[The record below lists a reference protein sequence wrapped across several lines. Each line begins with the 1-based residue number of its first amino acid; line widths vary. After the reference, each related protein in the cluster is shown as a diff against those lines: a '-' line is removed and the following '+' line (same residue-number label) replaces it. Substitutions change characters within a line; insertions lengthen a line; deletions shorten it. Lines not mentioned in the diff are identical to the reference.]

1 MKDIQPERILVDVV
15 KYLLDKPNFNAVFSE
30 SVKNVEINE
39 SFLESFCNG
48 LELSLMEKIAISLSL
63 SDSENPDAKL
73 CGKSF
78 CIAQIEKLCANPGS
92 LNCYELIHDIIM
104 FLKQSEGL
112 SKYVDS
118 FMQILSLVQFKD
130 TPSFVLNPLL
140 PDEMREAEFLRNM
153 ELFHASGD
161 NDFDAILADIE
172 KEMNMGEIVNE
183 LGYGCTVDVSQCK
196 EIFSLFTPLT
206 ESNLSK
212 LLGSIARTHAG
223 LEDNQSTF
231 LTFGAALGYNNLS
244 ELPPL
249 NSWNIDVLIDT
260 INQLAPQTNWI
271 RVIEKLDHEGF
282 LLPSE
287 EAFSF
292 LMSVY
297 NHACKEPFPLRA
309 ICGSVWENTEGQ
321 LSFLKYAVSAPPEVF
336 TFAHSARQLTAYSLF
351 QHEICL
357 TVFPMILK
365 STDGSGMILHLW
377 HVNPNLVLRGVM
389 DSQNDDLD
397 NVTRIVDICQELK
410 ILSSVVEIIPSY
422 YGIRLAAVAGRK
434 EYLDLE
440 KWLDNNLTTYKDFFF
455 EECLKFLKDVHLTG
469 SQDLS
474 GKSFHQSG
482 AFLNLYA
489 ETTATFLKVLKSHTN
504 LVTSTQLSEE
514 LERLHISIVDSNP
527 RLQNGGTTDSSACD
541 GYADDIEAEAN
552 SYFHQMFSDSLSM
565 NEMVHMLSR
574 FKESSVKSN
583 LSKLLGSIARTHAGL
598 EDNQST
604 FLTFGAA
611 LGYNNLS
618 ELPPLNSWNIDVLI
632 DTINQLAPQTN
643 WIRVIEK
650 LDHEGFLLPSEEA
663 FSFLMSVYNHACKEP
678 FPLRAI
684 CGSVW
689 ENTEGQL
696 SFLKYAV
703 SAPPEVFTFAHSA
716 RQLAYIDAVNGSKL
730 QTGHSNHAWTC
741 LDLLDVLCQL
751 AERGHANSVRPI
763 FEYPL
768 KQCPEVLLL
777 GMAHIN
783 TAYSLFQ
790 HEICLTVFPMILKST
805 DGSGMILH
813 LWHVNPNLVLRGV
826 MDSQNDDLDN
836 VTRIVDI
843 CQELKILSSVVEI
856 IPSYYGIRLAAV
868 AGRKEYLDLEK
879 WLDNNLTTYKDFFFE
894 ECLKFLKD
902 VHLTGSQDL
911 SGKSFHQ
918 SGAFLNLYAETTA
931 TFLKVL
937 KSHTNLVTSTQLSE
951 ELERL
956 HISIVDSNPRL
967 QNGGTTDSSAC
978 DGYADDIEAEANSYF
993 HQMFSDSL
1001 SMNEMVHMLSRFK
1014 ESSVKREKSIFEC
1027 MIANL
1032 FEEYRFF
1039 QKYPERQL
1047 KIAAVLFA
1055 ALSLSRH
1062 PNIIPGLEIGSV
1074 VVTQSKSPLFLTY
1087 PRALGLSFKCL
1098 IFFSNFRRPSV
1109 VCFEVRGSVIKHQLV
1124 THLSLG
1130 IALRYVLDALRKPA
1144 DSKMFMFGSL
1154 ALEQFVDRLTEWPQY
1169 CNHILQISHLR
1180 STHSEIVGFIE
1191 QALVRISTG
1200 HVDVDGM
1207 SHASGISSHNSAP
1220 ATLGHVEPNASSI
1233 IQAGQQH
1240 MSLQLQQRRD
1250 IPLDDR
1256 YRASVGFGSSTDVK
1270 SLLSSAGQSSV
1281 VTPLDASNTNKLH
1294 STFSSSSMLASSGFV
1309 RPSRGAPSTR
1319 FGSALNIETLVAA
1332 AEKRE
1337 TPIEAP
1343 GSEVQDKISFIINNI
1358 SIANL
1363 ETKAKEFTEILKEQ
1377 YYPWFAQYMVMKRA
1391 SIEPN
1396 FHDLYLKF
1404 LDIVNSKALNKEIVK
1419 ATYENCK
1426 VLLGSELIKS
1436 SSEERSLLKNLGS
1449 WLGKLTIGRNQVL
1462 RAREIDPK
1470 SLIIEA
1476 YEKGLMIAVIPFTS
1490 KILEPCH
1497 NSLAYQPPNPW
1508 TMGILGLLAEI
1519 YSMPNLKMN
1528 LKFDIEYAGP
1538 LHISTGT
1545 LMEEEKVTPLG
1556 LSDQL
1561 PSAQGLLQA
1570 TPTPAPFSLSQIP
1583 TQIPNI
1589 GTHVII
1595 NPKLSS
1601 FGLQMHFQRAVPI
1614 AMDRAIKEIVSSIV
1628 QRSVSIATQTTKELV
1643 LKDYSMES
1651 DETRIL
1657 NAAHLMV
1664 ASLAGS
1670 LAHVTCKEPLRA
1682 SISSQLRTSLQN
1694 LSIGNEILEQAVQ
1707 LVTNDNLDLGCAVI
1721 EQAATDKAINTID
1734 TDIGQQL
1741 SLRRKHR
1748 EGMGS
1753 TFFDSNLYTQ
1763 GSMGGVPDYLRPK
1776 PGQLSLSQQRVYED
1790 FVRLPW
1796 QNQSSQ
1802 SSNSLS
1808 AVQSGNADL
1817 SGNSGSVS
1825 MGYEGVSRQVDDMAE
1840 SNLASQFSASS
1851 IQNRAADSS
1860 SQLSLEK
1867 DSVASFPSTASTPEL
1882 HAVDSSDAVKESGAS
1897 SQPQVSSGVVER
1909 FGSSFSESSLTT
1921 RDALDKYEIV
1931 VQKLEALVNND
1942 STEAEIQEV
1951 ISEVPEILLRCVTRD
1966 ETAIAVAQKV
1976 FKGLY
1981 DNASNSIHV
1990 GAHLGILTAIR
2001 DVCKLAV
2008 KELTSW
2014 VTYSEEERKFNKD
2027 ITVGLIRSE
2036 LLNLTEYNGHMSKL
2050 IDGGRNKAATEFSI
2064 SLLQTLVIEEPK
2076 VISELHN
2083 IVDALAKLATKP
2095 GSPESIPQL
2104 VEMVKN
2110 PTASAAGNAGKDDKA
2125 RQSRDNKGPGMLV
2138 ANREELTSVESVEPD
2153 PAGFR
2158 EQVSM
2163 SFTEWYRIC
2172 ELPGANDTASSHFIL
2187 QLHQNGLLKG
2197 DDLTDRF
2204 LRLLMEL
2211 AVAHCLSTEVI
2222 NSGGLQS
2229 PQQLQPMSFLA
2240 IDVYAKLVFSI
2251 LKGSNKVFLLSKIL
2265 SVTIRFIL
2273 KDVDEKKMSFN
2284 PRPYFRLFINWLVDL
2299 GSLEPVTD
2307 GANLQILTAFANAF
2321 HALQP
2326 LKVPGF
2332 RLDLE
2337 FSSYDWCLAK
2347 LRFHMNC
2354 SNELVSA
2361 PMHVNCTL
2369 RVLLVLLHDFPEF
2382 LCDYHFTFCDVI
2394 PPSCIQMRNII
2405 LSAFP
2410 RSMRL
2415 PDPSTPNLKIDLLQ
2429 EITQSP
2435 RILSEVDAALK
2446 AKQMKADVDEYL
2458 KTRQQNSPFLS
2469 ELKEKLL
2476 LSPSEAASAGT
2487 RYNVPLINSLVLYVG
2502 MQAIQQLQG
2511 RTPHAQSAANAFPLA
2526 VFSVGAALDIFQT
2539 LIMDLDTEGRYLFL
2553 NAVANQLRYPNTH
2566 THYFS
2571 FILLYLFAES
2581 NQEIIQEQITRVLL
2595 ERLIVNRPHPWGLL
2609 ITFIELIKNPRY
2621 NFWNRSFIRC
2631 APEIEKLFESV
2642 SRSCGGPK
2650 PVDESMVSGWV

>member
-1 MKDIQPERILVDVV
+1 MTLVIESLSPITMGTFSNTASKQIRFLLNSLNQLNFDSVFHQLIQFTEFGTVGSILLLQTCLDHFNFARRDMKDIQPERILVDVV

-206 ESNLSK
+206 E
-212 LLGSIARTHAG
+212 
-223 LEDNQSTF
+223 
-231 LTFGAALGYNNLS
+231 
-244 ELPPL
+244 
-249 NSWNIDVLIDT
+249 
-260 INQLAPQTNWI
+260 
-271 RVIEKLDHEGF
+271 
-282 LLPSE
+282 
-287 EAFSF
+287 
-292 LMSVY
+292 
-297 NHACKEPFPLRA
+297 
-309 ICGSVWENTEGQ
+309 
-321 LSFLKYAVSAPPEVF
+321 
-336 TFAHSARQLTAYSLF
+336 
-351 QHEICL
+351 
-357 TVFPMILK
+357 
-365 STDGSGMILHLW
+365 
-377 HVNPNLVLRGVM
+377 
-389 DSQNDDLD
+389 
-397 NVTRIVDICQELK
+397 
-410 ILSSVVEIIPSY
+410 
-422 YGIRLAAVAGRK
+422 
-434 EYLDLE
+434 
-440 KWLDNNLTTYKDFFF
+440 
-455 EECLKFLKDVHLTG
+455 
-469 SQDLS
+469 
-474 GKSFHQSG
+474 
-482 AFLNLYA
+482 
-489 ETTATFLKVLKSHTN
+489 
-504 LVTSTQLSEE
+504 
-514 LERLHISIVDSNP
+514 
-527 RLQNGGTTDSSACD
+527 
-541 GYADDIEAEAN
+541 
-552 SYFHQMFSDSLSM
+552 
-565 NEMVHMLSR
+565 
-574 FKESSVKSN
+574 SN

-1047 KIAAVLFA
+1047 KIAAVLF
-1055 ALSLSRH
+1055 
-1062 PNIIPGLEIGSV
+1062 
-1074 VVTQSKSPLFLTY
+1074 
-1087 PRALGLSFKCL
+1087 
-1098 IFFSNFRRPSV
+1098 
-1109 VCFEVRGSVIKHQLV
+1109 GSVIKHQLV

-1220 ATLGHVEPNASSI
+1220 ATLGHVEQPNASSI

-1528 LKFDIEYAGP
+1528 LKFDIEVLFKNLSVDLKDVTPTSLLKDRKREIEGNPDFSNKDVGASQAQMISDIKSGLVPPVNQVDLPLEVKNPSNTGGHPHMLSQYAGP

-2332 RLDLE
+2332 SFAWLELISHRSFMPKMLTGNGQKGWPYIQRLLVDLFQFME
-2337 FSSYDWCLAK
+2337 PF
-2347 LRFHMNC
+2347 LRHA
-2354 SNELVSA
+2354 ELGDSVRLLYKG
-2361 PMHVNCTL
+2361 TL

>member
-1 MKDIQPERILVDVV
+1 
-15 KYLLDKPNFNAVFSE
+15 
-30 SVKNVEINE
+30 
-39 SFLESFCNG
+39 
-48 LELSLMEKIAISLSL
+48 
-63 SDSENPDAKL
+63 
-73 CGKSF
+73 
-78 CIAQIEKLCANPGS
+78 
-92 LNCYELIHDIIM
+92 
-104 FLKQSEGL
+104 
-112 SKYVDS
+112 
-118 FMQILSLVQFKD
+118 
-130 TPSFVLNPLL
+130 
-140 PDEMREAEFLRNM
+140 
-153 ELFHASGD
+153 
-161 NDFDAILADIE
+161 
-172 KEMNMGEIVNE
+172 
-183 LGYGCTVDVSQCK
+183 
-196 EIFSLFTPLT
+196 
-206 ESNLSK
+206 
-212 LLGSIARTHAG
+212 
-223 LEDNQSTF
+223 
-231 LTFGAALGYNNLS
+231 
-244 ELPPL
+244 
-249 NSWNIDVLIDT
+249 
-260 INQLAPQTNWI
+260 
-271 RVIEKLDHEGF
+271 
-282 LLPSE
+282 
-287 EAFSF
+287 
-292 LMSVY
+292 
-297 NHACKEPFPLRA
+297 
-309 ICGSVWENTEGQ
+309 
-321 LSFLKYAVSAPPEVF
+321 
-336 TFAHSARQLTAYSLF
+336 
-351 QHEICL
+351 
-357 TVFPMILK
+357 
-365 STDGSGMILHLW
+365 
-377 HVNPNLVLRGVM
+377 
-389 DSQNDDLD
+389 
-397 NVTRIVDICQELK
+397 
-410 ILSSVVEIIPSY
+410 
-422 YGIRLAAVAGRK
+422 
-434 EYLDLE
+434 
-440 KWLDNNLTTYKDFFF
+440 
-455 EECLKFLKDVHLTG
+455 
-469 SQDLS
+469 
-474 GKSFHQSG
+474 
-482 AFLNLYA
+482 
-489 ETTATFLKVLKSHTN
+489 
-504 LVTSTQLSEE
+504 
-514 LERLHISIVDSNP
+514 
-527 RLQNGGTTDSSACD
+527 
-541 GYADDIEAEAN
+541 
-552 SYFHQMFSDSLSM
+552 
-565 NEMVHMLSR
+565 
-574 FKESSVKSN
+574 
-583 LSKLLGSIARTHAGL
+583 
-598 EDNQST
+598 
-604 FLTFGAA
+604 
-611 LGYNNLS
+611 
-618 ELPPLNSWNIDVLI
+618 
-632 DTINQLAPQTN
+632 
-643 WIRVIEK
+643 
-650 LDHEGFLLPSEEA
+650 
-663 FSFLMSVYNHACKEP
+663 MSVYNHACKEP

-1047 KIAAVLFA
+1047 KIAAVLF
-1055 ALSLSRH
+1055 
-1062 PNIIPGLEIGSV
+1062 
-1074 VVTQSKSPLFLTY
+1074 
-1087 PRALGLSFKCL
+1087 
-1098 IFFSNFRRPSV
+1098 
-1109 VCFEVRGSVIKHQLV
+1109 GSVIKHQLV

-1220 ATLGHVEPNASSI
+1220 ATLGHVEVKPNASSI

-1528 LKFDIEYAGP
+1528 LKFDIEVLFKNLSVDLKDVTPTSLLKDRKREIEGNPDFSNKDVGASQAQMISDIKSGLVPPVNQVDLPLEVKNPSNTGGHPHMLSQYAGP

-2332 RLDLE
+2332 SFAWLELISHRSFMPKMLTGNGQKGWPYIQRLLVDLFQFME
-2337 FSSYDWCLAK
+2337 PF
-2347 LRFHMNC
+2347 LRHA
-2354 SNELVSA
+2354 ELGDSVRLLYKG
-2361 PMHVNCTL
+2361 TL